1 MLKKFT
7 NYYNIWNVINE
18 WILNFPKWMRDPWIE
33 INSLKA
39 EKFVDEGLKTFNQ
52 SIKQVKNF

>member
-1 MLKKFT
+1 
-7 NYYNIWNVINE
+7 
-18 WILNFPKWMRDPWIE
+18 MRDPWIE